1 MSVQTDGTRD
11 SGSARARDSTS
22 AQATDSTSAQATDS
36 RSARA
41 RDRTAIGFSN
51 AGHAITHMF
60 TVLYATAV
68 LHLPQVFDL
77 PYGELLSLSSLGLV
91 LYGVAA
97 LPAGWLGDRWSQV
110 GMMVIFFIGVGAG
123 AIVTGLAT
131 GPGTIFAGLTMIGL
145 FAAIYHP
152 VGIAWIVASAR
163 KRGMSLGINGVFG
176 NAGNA
181 IAPVFVGAMI
191 DFFSWRAAFLLP
203 GAVAV
208 LVGIALL
215 AAWRRGLVADA
226 RTDRSPTLAGDPGAV
241 YRVFVVMTLTMACA
255 GFVYAGVTITMPKV
269 FEMGLGD
276 TGFGDGL
283 GLSYTEIG
291 LFVGIVSGV
300 ASTSGILGG
309 WLADRFSARSIY
321 LVCWMLQVPFLLV
334 VTSMTGV
341 SLLVVAL
348 LVLSCN
354 LSFVAAE
361 NMLVAQYT
369 PVRWRS
375 LAYGAKFVLALG
387 VSGVTVML
395 AGWVFD
401 TRGNF
406 ELLYTGL
413 GAAAIIAAVAAT
425 LLPGRRKR
433 GPARTRD
440 LPAPT
445 GEASPRPAP

>member
-1 MSVQTDGTRD
+1 
-11 SGSARARDSTS
+11 
-22 AQATDSTSAQATDS
+22 
-36 RSARA
+36 
-41 RDRTAIGFSN
+41 
-51 AGHAITHMF
+51 
-60 TVLYATAV
+60 
-68 LHLPQVFDL
+68 
-77 PYGELLSLSSLGLV
+77 
-91 LYGVAA
+91 
-97 LPAGWLGDRWSQV
+97 
-110 GMMVIFFIGVGAG
+110 
-123 AIVTGLAT
+123 
-131 GPGTIFAGLTMIGL
+131 
-145 FAAIYHP
+145 
-152 VGIAWIVASAR
+152 
-163 KRGMSLGINGVFG
+163 
-176 NAGNA
+176 
-181 IAPVFVGAMI
+181 
-191 DFFSWRAAFLLP
+191 
-203 GAVAV
+203 
-208 LVGIALL
+208 
-215 AAWRRGLVADA
+215 
-226 RTDRSPTLAGDPGAV
+226 
-241 YRVFVVMTLTMACA
+241 MTLTMACA

-321 LVCWMLQVPFLLV
+321 LVCWMLQVPLLLV
-334 VTSMTGV
+334 VTSVTGV

-425 LLPGRRKR
+425 LLPGRRKTRSGADTRSAGADRRSEPATRSVVLVLHRLATATANR
-433 GPARTRD
+433 GNRR
-440 LPAPT
+440 T
-445 GEASPRPAP
+445 GESGEVARLLRYRPVENARQGPRGTPLEGSA